1 MLMNFILIGV
11 VFSTAFASTVEIGT
25 MSQGQNSPFDC

>member
-1 MLMNFILIGV
+1 MFRNAILIGV
-11 VFSTAFASTVEIGT
+11 VFGTVFASELEVGT